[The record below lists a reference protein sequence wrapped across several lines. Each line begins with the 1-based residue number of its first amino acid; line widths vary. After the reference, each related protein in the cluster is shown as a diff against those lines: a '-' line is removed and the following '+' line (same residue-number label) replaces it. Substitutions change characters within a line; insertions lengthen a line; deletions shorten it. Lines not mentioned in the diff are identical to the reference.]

1 MGMDPGNAS
10 LFPSVDGGTLWD
22 SFLGEVENSLPGGI
36 TDDQTGAAI
45 LFAKKLLLDG
55 VSLSAGSLPR
65 LAFKNQ
71 SGDIQ
76 EVLHYFFSIQPYIR
90 LYNQANQTKLES
102 DLFKV
107 KGLAELR
114 STISFVRPFADA
126 AQRRQQGA
134 KYLEKIKESSDGETR
149 VVQRGR
155 DTAGTPTDSKSD
167 LVDGRVVESEW
178 TVVVPKSHDSACFW
192 GKDTKWCTSTPE
204 NSVNFDTYSSKGDL
218 YVFINHRTGSRYQF
232 HYDAAQFMDVH
243 DKPVKDLDLL
253 DGLHALLKNKD
264 NIPHSAPYLE
274 VQKKTLGKATPIGK
288 EDSHGI
294 IHSVQVGDGIS
305 PTAYN
310 QSTGELIWTKDG
322 HKHRDGGP
330 ASVTST
336 SIEYWKNGIQTRE
349 DGPFVIDF
357 SKYNSIVRL
366 HFEDRLV
373 MEDDYIISLLPAP
386 GRVIEI
392 GDDVVIEN
400 GGVIAFSPDGEI
412 YYGFK
417 ASDEDE
423 KEGLL
428 AATILVTRAQRAI
441 LLPIK
446 KKLQAEINKY
456 HAEAIAISDAE
467 IERWKDL
474 AKAEAAAKT
483 KKASAEIRLV
493 LC

>member
-1 MGMDPGNAS
+1 
-10 LFPSVDGGTLWD
+10 
-22 SFLGEVENSLPGGI
+22 
-36 TDDQTGAAI
+36 
-45 LFAKKLLLDG
+45 
-55 VSLSAGSLPR
+55 
-65 LAFKNQ
+65 
-71 SGDIQ
+71 
-76 EVLHYFFSIQPYIR
+76 LHQ
-90 LYNQANQTKLES
+90 
-102 DLFKV
+102 
-107 KGLAELR
+107 
-114 STISFVRPFADA
+114 
-126 AQRRQQGA
+126 
-134 KYLEKIKESSDGETR
+134 
-149 VVQRGR
+149 
-155 DTAGTPTDSKSD
+155 
-167 LVDGRVVESEW
+167 
-178 TVVVPKSHDSACFW
+178 
-192 GKDTKWCTSTPE
+192 
-204 NSVNFDTYSSKGDL
+204 
-218 YVFINHRTGSRYQF
+218 
-232 HYDAAQFMDVH
+232 
-243 DKPVKDLDLL
+243 
-253 DGLHALLKNKD
+253 
-264 NIPHSAPYLE
+264 
-274 VQKKTLGKATPIGK
+274 LGKI
-288 EDSHGI
+288 
-294 IHSVQVGDGIS
+294 
-305 PTAYN
+305 
-310 QSTGELIWTKDG
+310 
-322 HKHRDGGP
+322 
-330 ASVTST
+330 
-336 SIEYWKNGIQTRE
+336 
-349 DGPFVIDF
+349 GPFVIDF

-467 IERWKDL
+467 IERWKDW